1 MHLEPC
7 LDYLRAMTGI
17 FPFVFLVVLSVTLFA
32 CATTILLSEY
42 SAQKQFWNSRL
53 WSGPRRTTVL
63 AGLSGKIDFLF
74 NTRSLVHNGYN
85 KVEIHRASS
94 LALVRKSD
102 DKVDLPLVAEF
113 STAARYTGDQY
124 IVRNPRHVDLVK
136 QQLTRKLPS
145 LTASIAEELALGFND
160 EWKGEATRW
169 STVPLFS
176 TCTKIVSRSANRVF
190 CRTELCRNPEFLDR
204 SRRYTQAVFG
214 AAAVINLFPAW
225 GKLLVSQIVTLP
237 MWMHLKACNR
247 IAAPVIKQRL
257 QAISGR
263 VGETHSKPNDA
274 MQ

>member
-32 CATTILLSEY
+32 YATTILLSEN
-42 SAQKQFWNSRL
+42 SAQKQFWNSQL

-63 AGLSGKIDFLF
+63 AGLSGKIDSLF

-85 KVEIHRASS
+85 KVEIHRACGLLELALTCRTMQFSKYNLPFAIPQFNS
-94 LALVRKSD
+94 DPVLILPASHVQALVRKSD
-102 DKVDLPLVAEF
+102 DEVDLPLVAEF

-145 LTASIAEELALGFND
+145 LTASIAEELALGFDD

-169 STVPLFS
+169 STVPLFP
-176 TCTKIVSRSANRVF
+176 TCTKIVSRGANRVF
-190 CRTELCRNPEFLDR
+190 CGTELCKFCYWKPFPTPSIDVRRPQ
-204 SRRYTQAVFG
+204 SR
-214 AAAVINLFPAW
+214 
-225 GKLLVSQIVTLP
+225 VS
-237 MWMHLKACNR
+237 
-247 IAAPVIKQRL
+247 
-257 QAISGR
+257 
-263 VGETHSKPNDA
+263 
-274 MQ
+274 